1 MAFGVLRRG
10 ACCLFPGRIFLAY
23 RKCTQ
28 MADMSSR
35 CAREGLR
42 WKQRW
47 SRFHD
52 KSSWQTLR
60 CGTVG
65 PVTPTA
71 VVNFS
76 MSVGMYLLVSCSFRI
91 CLVCEGGQCGM
102 RCGVN
107 PSMPIVA
114 CVCLSQPGSDIPRFV
129 ARQPLPSALQRTP
142 KVRLAPLS
150 NGQRGTD
157 GLSDPSRVI

>member
-23 RKCTQ
+23 RICTQ

-35 CAREGLR
+35 CTREGLR

-65 PVTPTA
+65 RHCGNTNCRRKLLHVSGHVLACFMFVSNLFGLRGRPVRDALRCQPQHA
-71 VVNFS
+71 DCCLC
-76 MSVGMYLLVSCSFRI
+76 LLVSAWLRYSTFC
-91 CLVCEGGQCGM
+91 CQAATAVCT
-102 RCGVN
+102 
-107 PSMPIVA
+107 
-114 CVCLSQPGSDIPRFV
+114 
-129 ARQPLPSALQRTP
+129 SANAQSSLGTIIKWP
-142 KVRLAPLS
+142 KR
-150 NGQRGTD
+150 D
-157 GLSDPSRVI
+157 